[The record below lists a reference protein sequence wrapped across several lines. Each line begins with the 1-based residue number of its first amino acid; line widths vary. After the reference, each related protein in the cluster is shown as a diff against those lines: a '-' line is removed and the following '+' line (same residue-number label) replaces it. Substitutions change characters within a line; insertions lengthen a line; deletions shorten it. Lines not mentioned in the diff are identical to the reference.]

1 MYTIAVVEDEKE
13 DRDILLQYLRRYG
26 EECSVK
32 LQVDLFR
39 DGLSFISDY
48 NAKYDVVIMDIEMPH
63 MDGMRT
69 AEKLRKLDESVSLMF
84 ITNMAQYAIKGY
96 EVNAKYFVLKPID
109 YFSFYIKLNKMLE
122 NCDIKQGIT
131 MRIQTEEGVAKVH
144 SSKILYL
151 QSEKHNI
158 YIVTANDKYKM
169 RSSMKEME
177 AALPKEVFFRCD
189 NSYLVNLAY
198 VSKINLDTVKVGRY
212 ELPVSRPRRKDFI
225 NSFTNY
231 LGDIQ

>member
-1 MYTIAVVEDEKE
+1 
-13 DRDILLQYLRRYG
+13 
-26 EECSVK
+26 
-32 LQVDLFR
+32 
-39 DGLSFISDY
+39 
-48 NAKYDVVIMDIEMPH
+48 
-63 MDGMRT
+63 
-69 AEKLRKLDESVSLMF
+69 
-84 ITNMAQYAIKGY
+84 
-96 EVNAKYFVLKPID
+96 
-109 YFSFYIKLNKMLE
+109 
-122 NCDIKQGIT
+122 
-131 MRIQTEEGVAKVH
+131 
-144 SSKILYL
+144 
-151 QSEKHNI
+151 
-158 YIVTANDKYKM
+158 M